1 MKGNT
6 YGTNESE
13 SIRKYLQ
20 VFSASFFKK
29 EYRQHRVLR
38 PLWEVRGPCLHH
50 SQLENGAIY
59 LVLLR

>member
-29 EYRQHRVLR
+29 RVQTAQI
-38 PLWEVRGPCLHH
+38 VRTVVG
-50 SQLENGAIY
+50 S
-59 LVLLR
+59 